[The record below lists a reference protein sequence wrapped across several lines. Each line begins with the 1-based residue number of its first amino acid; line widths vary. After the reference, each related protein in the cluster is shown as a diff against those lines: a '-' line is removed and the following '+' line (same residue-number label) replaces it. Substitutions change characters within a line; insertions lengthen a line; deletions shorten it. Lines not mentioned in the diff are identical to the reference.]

1 MWHGHTLY
9 PLFRRRKFSIMTYAW
24 ISCHQLAES
33 FQTLRLFFT
42 TCMLLTTNASLLN
55 LKTMHAGLLP
65 RLVPAMLLCT
75 MLKHAFLFSLCFH
88 WCWKLFVRPTRELWV
103 FLERL
108 IEMLMD
114 DYRGVYLYGK
124 VCSRVSAYQG
134 WMPHLHA
141 AETTSLG
148 IYCLWSCTC

>member
-114 DYRGVYLYGK
+114 DCRGVYLYRK